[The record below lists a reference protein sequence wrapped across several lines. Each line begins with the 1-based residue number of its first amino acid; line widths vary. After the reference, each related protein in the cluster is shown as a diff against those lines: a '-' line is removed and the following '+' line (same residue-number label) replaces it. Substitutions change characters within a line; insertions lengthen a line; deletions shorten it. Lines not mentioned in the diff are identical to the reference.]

1 MKEFTMVR
9 KLKLVIVS
17 EDEELTQKQYQFIRD
32 SQDAQNR
39 ALNLAYSKLLSVYLN
54 SCNFRNEEFQQVYQL
69 LSVRKLPLNFGT
81 GIDTQS
87 LVVRKVKQDFRI
99 DHNGGLGRGERSG
112 RNYKKTVPLMTN
124 GRDLKFYYNGDDVMI
139 KWVHRIIFK
148 VVIGREDKD
157 FEELRTF
164 LYHCVRGVDFGGYKI
179 KQSEIYFKNKKLML
193 NLTIGFMK
201 ETNYEPVTGR
211 ILGIDLGLH
220 YPAYCVISDDF
231 GIHTSF
237 GEYSDFAR
245 VKSQFRVRKQRLEKS
260 ITYANGGHGHKDKCK
275 ALKNLKDK
283 EKRWTRN
290 YNHQLSKR
298 IVNYAIKHKC
308 ESIYLEDLV
317 SKMMDKKVVSLWTY
331 YELQLMISY
340 KATLNGINV
349 YKVDA
354 NNTSQKCSLCGY
366 TNKENRKK
374 QENFKCMKCGFT
386 TNADYN
392 ASINISRLKPIKK
405 FNGETFV
412 NI

>member
-1 MKEFTMVR
+1 M
-9 KLKLVIVS
+9 LI
-17 EDEELTQKQYQFIRD
+17 
-32 SQDAQNR
+32 
-39 ALNLAYSKLLSVYLN
+39 
-54 SCNFRNEEFQQVYQL
+54 
-69 LSVRKLPLNFGT
+69 
-81 GIDTQS
+81 
-87 LVVRKVKQDFRI
+87 
-99 DHNGGLGRGERSG
+99 H
-112 RNYKKTVPLMTN
+112 
-124 GRDLKFYYNGDDVMI
+124 
-139 KWVHRIIFK
+139 WVHRITFK
-148 VVIGREDKD
+148 IIIGREDKD
-157 FEELRTF
+157 FEELKHF
-164 LYHCVRGVDFGGYKI
+164 LHQCVRGLYRI
-179 KQSEIYFKNKKLML
+179 RESELYFKNKDLML
-193 NLTIGFMK
+193 NLKVSFKK
-201 ETNYEPVTGR
+201 EITYTPIQNRV
-211 ILGIDLGLH
+211 LGVDLGLH
-220 YPAYCVISDDF
+220 YPAYCVISDDL

-237 GEYSDFAR
+237 GEYSDFIR
-245 VKSQFRVRKQRLEKS
+245 VKLQFRVRKQRLEKS
-260 ITYANGGHGHKDKCK
+260 LIYANGGHGHKDKCK

-317 SKMMDKKVVSLWTY
+317 SKTMDKKVVSLWTY

-392 ASINISRLKPIKK
+392 ASINISRSKPIKK
-405 FNGETFV
+405 FNGETFKDL
-412 NI
+412 